1 MSHFTVLVIGD
12 DIEKQLAPYQEN
24 NMGDCPKEY
33 MQFTEDE
40 DYDVDEETGK
50 KGYWSNPNTK
60 WDWYSVGGRWTGYF
74 KLKKINLLDSPEQS
88 FESFQGF
95 TAAEMKNFVEMFRTD
110 PEKFEKVASKYNGKS
125 SLLKVK
131 VKELAQPMDMYPE
144 HAVGNP
150 GIMTEPAEVGYA
162 DQTLKKYIDFEGM
175 REESAKKA
183 AEFFD
188 KLAAIV
194 SKHPAAKSWAEIRG
208 QFEVGDDV
216 FDSLTDEVRKE
227 RMDKARDYARNNPVQ
242 AALNK
247 ELSENEIY
255 FFNGDAVEKYRLG
268 REKTIQNARNSAI
281 STYAVVID
289 GKWYEKGE
297 MGWWGISSN
306 EMSAEEWNEKFSQL
320 LDSVSDDT
328 MLTIVDCHI

>member
-40 DYDVDEETGK
+40 DYDLDEEAGK

-74 KLKKINLLDSPEQS
+74 KLKP
-88 FESFQGF
+88 GA
-95 TAAEMKNFVEMFRTD
+95 TGV
-110 PEKFEKVASKYNGKS
+110 
-125 SLLKVK
+125 
-131 VKELAQPMDMYPE
+131 
-144 HAVGNP
+144 VGEP
-150 GIMTEPAEVGYA
+150 GIMTEPAEAGYA
-162 DQTLKKYIDFEGM
+162 DQALKKDIDFDGM
-175 REESAKKA
+175 REESSKKA
-183 AEFFD
+183 ADFFD

-227 RMDKARDYARNNPVQ
+227 RIEKARDFARNNPAQ
-242 AALNK
+242 AELNK
-247 ELSENEIY
+247 ELSENEIH
-255 FFNGDAVEKYRLG
+255 FFNGDAVEKYRIG

-281 STYAVVID
+281 STYAVVIN
-289 GKWYEKGE
+289 GRWYEKGE

-306 EMSAEEWNEKFSQL
+306 EMSAEEWNEKFAQL